1 MNEAHKELAKIL
13 QEDVKK
19 FGKVENGN
27 LVLDDGFEKQI
38 VGKINKN
45 ENIVDLDQFF
55 NITYHKQTGIE
66 LCRSVDI
73 HKVADYL
80 IRKYHF
86 ATWFGV
92 KSDYSFVYD
101 GKIFKPET
109 RGLIKFECERLL
121 KEYCRKNIVEEI
133 FEKVKRSSK
142 VNKEEFEKT
151 DTNLIPLE
159 NGIWDIKNKELLPH
173 NSKYNFQFI
182 IPQIYNVSAKC
193 PTWMKFIN
201 ETLYEEDI
209 PVLQEWFGFFL
220 FREYFI
226 KKAVIC
232 EGPQDTGKSVLLD
245 TAIEFLGEKN
255 KTGLSLQKISS
266 GSDFTKL
273 SLKNKHGNIYDDLSS
288 NDLNDGGAFKVAT
301 GGGYISA
308 EEKFGEY
315 QQFKNFAK
323 QIFATNKIPPVKDN
337 DDLAYFGRWIV
348 FKFDNVPE
356 KLNPFLR
363 KELFKKEEMSGI
375 LNWAL
380 FGLYR
385 LLENCKFSYNKSSED
400 IKMIMERSGCPLVEF
415 SSEVLIKDNSN
426 FIENDEMY
434 KVYSLWCEKTKRPR
448 LTKSK
453 LKQQLPKY
461 CNYILD
467 GKRTNRG
474 WLNARIDESWSKL
487 IEKQVKLDT
496 KDTFSNIICVR
507 DKGIGNISLKK
518 ASYPSKVNF
527 TDEQIKDLGY
537 SPEEIIEIQKLNKSE
552 VQNGT
557 KKIS

>member
-1 MNEAHKELAKIL
+1 MSEEFAKIL
-13 QEDVKK
+13 MEDAKK

-27 LVLDDGFEKQI
+27 LVLDDGIQKQI

-45 ENIVDLDQFF
+45 ENIVDIDQFF
-55 NITYHKQTGIE
+55 NITYHKQTGVE

-80 IRKYHF
+80 LRKYHF
-86 ATWFGV
+86 ATWFGI

-121 KEYCRKNIVEEI
+121 KEYCRKNIVEEV

-142 VNKEEFEKT
+142 VNKEEFEET
-151 DTNLIPLE
+151 DKNFIPLE
-159 NGIWDIKNKELLPH
+159 NGIWDIQNKILLPH
-173 NSKYNFQFI
+173 DSKYNFQFI
-182 IPQIYNVSAKC
+182 IPQTYDAVAKC
-193 PTWMKFIN
+193 HKWNKFIE
-201 ETLYEEDI
+201 ETLYPEDI
-209 PVLQEWFGFFL
+209 PVAQEWFGFML
-220 FREYFI
+220 YREYFI
-226 KKAVIC
+226 KKALIC
-232 EGPQDTGKSVLLD
+232 EGEQDTGKSVFLD
-245 TAIEFLGEKN
+245 TAIKFMGEKN

-273 SLKNKHGNIYDDLSS
+273 SLKNKHANIYDDLSS

-301 GGGYISA
+301 GGGYVSG

-315 QQFKNFAK
+315 QQFKSFAK
-323 QIFATNKIPPVKDN
+323 QMFATNKIPPVKDN
-337 DDLAYFGRWIV
+337 DDLAYFGRYIV

-363 KELFKKEEMSGI
+363 NELFKEEEMSGI

-380 FGLYR
+380 EGLYR
-385 LLENCKFSYNKSSED
+385 LLKNCKFSYNKSPED
-400 IKMIMERSGCPLVEF
+400 IKMIMERSGCPLVAF
-415 SSEVLIKDNSN
+415 SSEVLIKDDGN
-426 FIENDEMY
+426 FMDNEEMY

-461 CNYILD
+461 CNYILE
-467 GKRTNRG
+467 GKRVNRG
-474 WLNARIDESWSKL
+474 WLNARIEENWSNL
-487 IEKQVKLDT
+487 IEKQAKLDT
-496 KDTFSNIICVR
+496 KDTFSNIICMR
-507 DKGIGNISLKK
+507 GREIGNISLKK
-518 ASYPSKVNF
+518 ESYPSKVNF
-527 TDEQIKDLGY
+527 TDEELEKAGY
-537 SPEEIIEIQKLNKSE
+537 SPEEIIEIQQLNKSE
-552 VQNGT
+552 PKND
-557 KKIS
+557 